1 MSNSSGPQ
9 SILFF
14 TSSSAR
20 TGSEVLLFSLLTGL
34 DRDTVTPYVYSFKK
48 GELLAE
54 LPGDIPYYLPYS
66 KEKKWWKRV
75 WRSVLKGLNIDPV
88 VYQLRALQRSVK
100 AAIWY
105 VNTIVVDERV
115 LTLGQQL
122 GVRIVTHF
130 HELSNA
136 YRFIRKDHLK
146 LILRH
151 SEVCIGCSNIVCEKI
166 RDMGHENVLLQYSF
180 IDESA
185 IDQQLE
191 NGEISREELGI
202 SPEVFVWVISGT
214 VTYEK
219 GLDYLPQIL
228 TALERENCC
237 ILWLGRINEDG
248 LYHYVQSVV
257 QKRWPGKVIFTGEL
271 KERYYQFI
279 KLGDGLLMPS
289 REDSFSL
296 VMLEAAYLGKP
307 IVSFNS
313 GGVNEFV
320 NEARGIVVDSWN
332 ATDLAE
338 GMKKVMARRLNNDSI
353 SHDFEFTKWKQLVH
367 FHNLIRTIGPAQI

>member
-1 MSNSSGPQ
+1 MSNSSGSQ

-34 DRDTVTPYVYSFKK
+34 DRDMVTPYVYSFKK

-54 LPGDIPYYLPYS
+54 LPDDIPYYLPYN
-66 KEKKWWKRV
+66 KEKKWWKRI
-75 WRSVLKGLNIDPV
+75 WRGVLKGLKIDPV
-88 VYQLRALQRSVK
+88 AYQLRALQRKVK

-115 LTLGQQL
+115 LTVGQQL

-146 LILRH
+146 LIIRY
-151 SEVCIGCSNIVCEKI
+151 SEVCIGCSKIVCEKI
-166 RDMGHENVLLQYSF
+166 RDMGHENVRLQYSF
-180 IDESA
+180 IDEEA
-185 IDQQLE
+185 IQDQLE
-191 NGEISREELGI
+191 NDGVSREELGI
-202 SPEVFVWVISGT
+202 SPEAFVWIISGT

-219 GLDYLPQIL
+219 GLDYIPYIL
-228 TALERENCC
+228 AALEQENCC
-237 ILWLGRINEDG
+237 ILWLGRIREDG
-248 LYHYVQSVV
+248 LFHYVQSVV
-257 QKRWPGKVIFTGEL
+257 RKKWPGKVIFTGEL
-271 KERYYQFI
+271 KERYYGSI
-279 KLGDGLLMPS
+279 ALGDGLLMPS

-313 GGVNEFV
+313 GGVSEFV

-338 GMKKVMARRLNNDSI
+338 AMKEVMARKLNNDSVGC
-353 SHDFEFTKWKQLVH
+353 DFEFTKRRQLAS
-367 FHNLIRTIGPAQI
+367 FHKLIRAIDPAQI